1 MATLLQLSANA
12 CAAALAISDPRVVA
26 DVGDLPRELVELVAL
41 SYFKFKLLLGVS
53 RDEKQKPSALPLPTS
68 SNHIPALR
76 ALAESD
82 ALSPSLLILSDAAR
96 TLSRG
101 AFLYLN
107 LASHSLV
114 HLEIHGCDW
123 LDSLD
128 FVSELPSL
136 RCLSLRGCVALPSHS
151 LDALARP
158 PENDEAHAPPRR
170 RGRGRPELAG
180 NCAGARRPPNLVS
193 LNLSGCAA
201 VDDAAGPHL
210 ARLPRSMRSLDLS
223 TCAVGNLL
231 LDYLTYRGRLTRWR
245 RDRRGIGHRENS
257 CEENGRKTSDEDDG
271 CLRLRDLRLRGT
283 RVSDAGLGHLK
294 TLGPDVALLDLSECR
309 GVSGAAMA
317 DLASLLGMS
326 ASASRPGTLVAP
338 GTEEDVRETCACGS
352 GRESCDELAEEGWR
366 AFLCAV
372 REEEIRE
379 EEIREEEIREEEIR
393 EEEIREESRRVAAL
407 AESERDEPDAVEDDG
422 NILMFPIGAPLSH
435 SHPNGGESP
444 PHQYRRVSYLID

>member
-41 SYFKFKLLLGVS
+41 SYFKFKLELGMN
-53 RDEKQKPSALPLPTS
+53 RDEKQSALPLPTS

-114 HLEIHGCDW
+114 HLEISNCEW
-123 LDSLD
+123 LESLD

-136 RCLSLRGCVALPSHS
+136 RCLFLRGCVALPSHS
-151 LDALARP
+151 LEALARP
-158 PENDEAHAPPRR
+158 PKNDDAHAPPRR
-170 RGRGRPELAG
+170 RGRRRPELAG
-180 NCAGARRPPNLVS
+180 NRAGARDPPNLVS
-193 LNLSGCAA
+193 LDLSGCAA

-245 RDRRGIGHRENS
+245 RDRRGSIGDW
-257 CEENGRKTSDEDDG
+257 ENGTSENGTSDDDG
-271 CLRLRDLRLRGT
+271 CTATDLRLRGT

-309 GVSGAAMA
+309 GVSAGAIAE
-317 DLASLLGMS
+317 LASVLGMS
-326 ASASRPGTLVAP
+326 ASTSRPGLLVAP
-338 GTEEDVRETCACGS
+338 GTGEGREMCACGS
-352 GRESCDELAEEGWR
+352 GRESCCELAEEGWR

-379 EEIREEEIREEEIR
+379 EEIREEEIREE
-393 EEEIREESRRVAAL
+393 SRRVAAL
-407 AESERDEPDAVEDDG
+407 AASERDEPDAVEDDG
-422 NILMFPIGAPLSH
+422 IIPMFPIGAPLSH
-435 SHPNGGESP
+435 SHPSGGESP